1 MTNPTGEANR
11 GTLRL
16 DFDRRLL
23 LQFRGSAITS
33 DAGLLPYRELDDAV
47 GLTDTAAN
55 TLADART
62 GKNIRHLL
70 GGLLRQSVFGRLAGY
85 EDVNDADRLC
95 RDPAMRWV
103 VGDRAIT
110 GSAASASQMGR
121 FETKW
126 LSRPENLAALADLPG
141 QWIDK
146 VHTRRPPRIVVLDMD
161 SSESPTYGEQEGG
174 AYNGH
179 FGCTCYHPL
188 FVFNQLGDVE
198 RCALRSGNVHSA
210 DGWRAVLEPVIARY
224 RGTVKRLYF
233 RGDAAFA
240 NPEIYE
246 FIEAEGVGYTIR
258 LPANSVLQNRIG
270 YLLKRP
276 VGRPP
281 LEVRRYYAS
290 FSYQAQ
296 SWKKPRRVVAK
307 VEWHPGELYPRVGFI
322 VTNLARPAERV
333 VAFYN
338 RRGTCEQYIKEGKNA
353 IKWTRLSCRTFAAN
367 AVRLQLHVLA
377 YNLGNFMRT
386 LAMLKA
392 AEPWSLTSLREKL
405 IKIGAKVISHGRYV
419 TFHMWTAPSSQGVLQ
434 CFDQIACVHMSGLF
448 VRSHMN
454 AGQDGFRDESSK
466 QMGDLI
472 EGHWNVRDFSR
483 RGSIDL
489 TICS

>member
-1 MTNPTGEANR
+1 MADPTGEADR
-11 GTLRL
+11 GALRL
-16 DFDRRLL
+16 DFDRRLM
-23 LQFRGSAITS
+23 LQFRGSSITS
-33 DAGLLPYRELDDAV
+33 DAGLVAYRELDDTLR
-47 GLTDTAAN
+47 LTDTGAER
-55 TLADART
+55 LADART
-62 GKNIRHLL
+62 GKNGRHRLA
-70 GGLLRQSVFGRLAGY
+70 GLLRQSVFGRLAGY

-146 VHTRRPPRIVVLDMD
+146 VHARRPPKIIVLDMD
-161 SSESPTYGEQEGG
+161 SSESPTYGEQEGS

-179 FGCTCYHPL
+179 FACTCYHPL
-188 FVFNQLGDVE
+188 FVFNQLGDLE

-210 DGWRAVLEPVIARY
+210 ADWRAVLEPVVARY
-224 RGTVKRLYF
+224 RGIVKRRYF

-246 FIEAEGVGYTIR
+246 FLEAEGYGYAIR
-258 LPANSVLQNRIG
+258 LPTNPVLQGKIG

-281 LEVRRYYAS
+281 HEVRRYYAS
-290 FSYQAQ
+290 FSYRAQ
-296 SWKKPRRVVAK
+296 IWNKSRHVVAK

-322 VTNLARPAERV
+322 VSNLPRSPEGI

-338 RRGTCEQYIKEGKNA
+338 QRGTCEQHIKEGKNA

-367 AVRLQLHVLA
+367 SVRLQLHALA
-377 YNLGNFMRT
+377 YNLANFMRT
-386 LAMLKA
+386 LAMPKA

-405 IKIGAKVISHGRYV
+405 VKIGAKVVSHGRYV
-419 TFHMWTAPSSQGVLQ
+419 TFQLAEVAVSRQMFADILSLIARLRTPPAP
-434 CFDQIACVHMSGLF
+434 A
-448 VRSHMN
+448 
-454 AGQDGFRDESSK
+454 
-466 QMGDLI
+466 
-472 EGHWNVRDFSR
+472 
-483 RGSIDL
+483 
-489 TICS
+489 